1 MGDGQRE
8 RCLVNGREVERE
20 EELKSQEVSIRESR
34 LAEEPGEFWSSAAAS
49 LKPSVR
55 VIISVRGV
63 GQAQNDAG
71 GGITRVGAGGGGDGG
86 SSSAGG
92 VVAAARLEA
101 TVQRAAS
108 ESWAGRQWSAAAA
121 VETAAIGRCRLSRLC
136 PVGQACAVPCV
147 QLCHRA
153 CLPLVWALMAVGAGS
168 RGWAGAERRDE
179 GRADRAL
186 AIG

>member
-1 MGDGQRE
+1 
-8 RCLVNGREVERE
+8 
-20 EELKSQEVSIRESR
+20 
-34 LAEEPGEFWSSAAAS
+34 
-49 LKPSVR
+49 
-55 VIISVRGV
+55 
-63 GQAQNDAG
+63 
-71 GGITRVGAGGGGDGG
+71 
-86 SSSAGG
+86 
-92 VVAAARLEA
+92 
-101 TVQRAAS
+101 
-108 ESWAGRQWSAAAA
+108 